1 MARGRRPTAAIAEAK
16 EFAERMGYGWTDNPH
31 EDFAFDFFIHKPDSF
46 RAVAVR
52 MTRNPIG
59 PEAFFEKLFPDEV
72 AGLRALP
79 FPPFIL
85 RELWLRTRHE
95 RVWRR
100 LIVRNPP
107 LSIEE
112 IMWWKPDDYTNPY
125 AR

>member
-31 EDFAFDFFIHKPDSF
+31 EDLAFDFFIYKPESF
-46 RAVAVR
+46 RAIAVR
-52 MTRNPIG
+52 MTRNRIE
-59 PEAFFEKLFPDEV
+59 PEAFFEKLFPEEI

-79 FPPFIL
+79 FPEFIL

-95 RVWRR
+95 RAWRR
-100 LIVRNPP
+100 LIVYRPP
-107 LSIEE
+107 IAVGE
-112 IMWWKPDDYTNPY
+112 IGWWGPDDYVNPY